1 MMAAWMPDKWPAW
14 ATGQTI
20 SILCAVLFGGL
31 YVLTCIR
38 RRELEAADMQTLVLI
53 ALAGYA
59 IPGGGKL
66 VLAAIR
72 GTVPSD
78 TDWRLYLSISGVI
91 ILAVSIVFLLKAI
104 PAAWARKA
112 KAEGT
117 KAEKPKE

>member
-1 MMAAWMPDKWPAW
+1 MMAAWWPDNWPAW

-20 SILCAVLFGGL
+20 SVLCAVVLGAAYL
-31 YVLTCIR
+31 LTCIR
-38 RRELEAADMQTLVLI
+38 RRELEPADMQTLVLV

-72 GTVPSD
+72 GTVPQD
-78 TDWRLYLSISGVI
+78 TDWRLYLSISGVVI
-91 ILAVSIVFLLKAI
+91 VGVSLVYLIKAI
-104 PAAWARKA
+104 PAAWKRSR

-117 KAEKPKE
+117 QAEKPKE